1 MNFLKSTKTKQIL
14 KTVLVTTLYITAFTI
29 ISDDLL
35 FGIAVGTALGVVLTD
50 NDKKCCK

>member
-1 MNFLKSTKTKQIL
+1 MNKKWV

-29 ISDDLL
+29 ISDDIL
-35 FGIAVGTALGVVLTD
+35 FGVAVGTALGVVLTD